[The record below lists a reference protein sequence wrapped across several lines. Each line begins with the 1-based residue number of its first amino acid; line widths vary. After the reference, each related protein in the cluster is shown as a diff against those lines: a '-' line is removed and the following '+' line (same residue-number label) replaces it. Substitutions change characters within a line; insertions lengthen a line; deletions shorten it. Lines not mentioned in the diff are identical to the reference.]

1 MTTLRAAAGAA
12 LGAWIAV
19 SIIGTEIDI
28 MLHVPRLEKTMA
40 RDHEYGYLT
49 VRWYVESLPWIVV
62 IGGSIG
68 AAIGAKAR
76 FPFEQNARK

>member
-1 MTTLRAAAGAA
+1 MTAIMTTLRAAAGAA

-19 SIIGTEIDI
+19 SIIGS
-28 MLHVPRLEKTMA
+28 LEKTMA